1 MPDESKR
8 LRLNCLQDVRLLDDM
23 LLEAMALI
31 EPTSVS
37 ATVRSKLIKV
47 SQALHAER
55 VDMDR
60 MMSDIPMTQ
69 NA

>member
-1 MPDESKR
+1 MADEPRR
-8 LRLNCLQDVRLLDDM
+8 LRLNNLQDVRLLDDM
-23 LLEAMALI
+23 LSEAMTIMA
-31 EPTSVS
+31 
-37 ATVRSKLIKV
+37 AKTVEAEAWSRLMKV
-47 SQALHAER
+47 SKGLHAER